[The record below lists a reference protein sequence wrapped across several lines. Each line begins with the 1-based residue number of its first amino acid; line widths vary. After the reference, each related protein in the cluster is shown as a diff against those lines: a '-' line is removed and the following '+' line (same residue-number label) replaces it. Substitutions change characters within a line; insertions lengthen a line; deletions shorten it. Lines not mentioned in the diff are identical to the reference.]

1 MRAANRG
8 KQPGKVWRGS
18 ARRAKAS
25 DRPTPIVVVVDDDPS
40 VLRSLKRLLEAAGFR
55 VWTFDRPSA
64 LLATD
69 LPSSH
74 VCIVADIGLPE
85 MTGIEMCEMLA
96 DSGRRL
102 PALLI
107 TGRTAAEVR
116 PLLDRC
122 GPVTVLFKPFD
133 EKPLLDAIA
142 RALALPIADST
153 FDGSALFVRP
163 SAKATD

>member
-1 MRAANRG
+1 
-8 KQPGKVWRGS
+8 
-18 ARRAKAS
+18 
-25 DRPTPIVVVVDDDPS
+25 
-40 VLRSLKRLLEAAGFR
+40 
-55 VWTFDRPSA
+55 
-64 LLATD
+64 
-69 LPSSH
+69 PSSH

-122 GPVTVLFKPFD
+122 GPVTVLFKPFN